1 MLEYPLTTKRIRAM
15 FNKLRFFL
23 ETQAFGVCTKI
34 GEVLGISSSIVRM
47 YFIYLSFL
55 TLGSPIIAYFFVAFW
70 MNVKHYLRG
79 ETRNKELYW

>member
-1 MLEYPLTTKRIRAM
+1 MLNR
-15 FNKLRFFL
+15 LRYFF
-23 ETQAFGVCTKI
+23 ERQAFGICAKV

-70 MNVKHYLRG
+70 MNVKRYLRG
-79 ETRNKELYW
+79 ETRTKELY